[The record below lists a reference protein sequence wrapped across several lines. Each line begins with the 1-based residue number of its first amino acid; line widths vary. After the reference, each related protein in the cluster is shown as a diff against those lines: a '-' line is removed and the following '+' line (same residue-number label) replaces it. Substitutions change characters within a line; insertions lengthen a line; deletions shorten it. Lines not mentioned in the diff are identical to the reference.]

1 MFRLTWCAAAFDVNA
16 EVDNGRG
23 PVDYKI
29 SMGKAN
35 AGLVE
40 FKLAS
45 NTSLE
50 KNLRNQVAIYEEASN
65 TNRSLKVILYFSDSE
80 LDKVLRILN
89 NLGLVRNPNIILID
103 ANCDNKPSASK
114 AKT

>member
-1 MFRLTWCAAAFDVNA
+1 MFRLTWCATAFDVNA

-103 ANCDNKPSASK
+103 ANSDNKPSASK